1 MWTIYSNKWGALEAE
16 CVYPSATIK
25 GAVTALEV
33 TTIKGAVTALE
44 VIHGGALVWRKVYLM
59 PHDITAI
66 VPPQEV

>member
-16 CVYPSATIK
+16 CVYPSA
-25 GAVTALEV
+25 
-33 TTIKGAVTALE
+33 TIKGAVTALE